1 MRQTYPRIYQGPR
14 KERELDKLSRDN
26 QRLPLAQEARALVH
40 ISAVEKPAAAIA
52 PSVTEKTEEHS
63 AKHII
68 ATSLIWLGAILL
80 SMSEAGIQLLDGYMQ
95 GNEDIP
101 SYIATANK
109 WLPIVRNLGGFVA
122 MLGLPT
128 IGGKA
133 WVVYVFLFGWSVT
146 NNLHWTHTTSTNAT
160 RAKETQLEKELLQ
173 RPDIAL
179 KKESYETSF
188 SDKRRKEKDEK
199 SLCDQNDGTKCIRA
213 KKETSDAARRYEAS
227 KASYD
232 GAMAEAKAKA
242 SQETTPIAANPS
254 LWINTILPL
263 IGGIL
268 IRLVSRR

>member
-1 MRQTYPRIYQGPR
+1 MPDNKEVENVVTLKEFKKQRRLKQKEKR
-14 KERELDKLSRDN
+14 KLRKLEQSKLSNASKASGERKQQVTSSPKLN
-26 QRLPLAQEARALVH
+26 IGLTLSRCLVM
-40 ISAVEKPAAAIA
+40 V
-52 PSVTEKTEEHS
+52 
-63 AKHII
+63 
-68 ATSLIWLGAILL
+68 GAILPAI
-80 SMSEAGIQLLDGYMQ
+80 SEAGIQLLDGYMQ

-128 IGGKA
+128 LGGKA
-133 WVVYVFLFGWSVT
+133 WLVYVFLFGWSIN

-160 RAKETQLEKELLQ
+160 RLKETQLEKELLQ

-213 KKETSDAARRYEAS
+213 KKDTSDAARRYEAS

-242 SQETTPIAANPS
+242 TQETTPIAANPS